1 MKKTIKSRVQV
12 TVMFMVLLLTTMA
25 CKDEHDGYYKS
36 TWNIYFVVP
45 YEASKKGE
53 RGYDL
58 WNDRSYTYE
67 LDSFNYTIFN
77 GKVPLNEQSIYI
89 KIHGDECYRGSYFEE
104 LQQKYG
110 DLCFW
115 RKEHS
120 PGAIV
125 EYHSSGGLGEYITD
139 INIVTIDDFDENHP
153 AGSSLNDIMEF
164 EWQSDYGFVQSG
176 YKDYDCQRFFRAL
189 LSDKSIFP
197 IKMACQNYFADQ
209 FLYFTNDAK
218 PTKGKKYRLN
228 VKFTFETCETEEAY
242 YVTF

>member
-77 GKVPLNEQSIYI
+77 GKDS
-89 KIHGDECYRGSYFEE
+89 
-104 LQQKYG
+104 
-110 DLCFW
+110 
-115 RKEHS
+115 
-120 PGAIV
+120 
-125 EYHSSGGLGEYITD
+125 T
-139 INIVTIDDFDENHP
+139 
-153 AGSSLNDIMEF
+153 
-164 EWQSDYGFVQSG
+164 
-176 YKDYDCQRFFRAL
+176 
-189 LSDKSIFP
+189 
-197 IKMACQNYFADQ
+197 
-209 FLYFTNDAK
+209 
-218 PTKGKKYRLN
+218 
-228 VKFTFETCETEEAY
+228 VKFL
-242 YVTF
+242 